1 MKVVIAGSRGV
12 TDYALVCEAVEES
25 GFTITEEVSGKE
37 PTGVDALGERW
48 AGDNGV
54 PVKPFEP
61 DWHRYT
67 NKGAGWSNPAGKIRN
82 RKMAE
87 YADAAVIIWDGT
99 SPGTRDM
106 IARMAAARKPCHVFI
121 IGKPRIK
128 F

>member
-25 GFTITEEVSGKE
+25 GFTITEVVSGEE

-48 AGDNGV
+48 AADNGV
-54 PVKPFEP
+54 PVKPFPPE
-61 DWHRYT
+61 WNRY
-67 NKGAGWSNPAGKIRN
+67 KPRGGGWSNPAGKIRN
-82 RKMAE
+82 REMAE
-87 YADAAVIIWDGT
+87 YGDAAVIIWDGT

-106 IARMAAARKPCHVFI
+106 IAQMAALRKPCHVFI